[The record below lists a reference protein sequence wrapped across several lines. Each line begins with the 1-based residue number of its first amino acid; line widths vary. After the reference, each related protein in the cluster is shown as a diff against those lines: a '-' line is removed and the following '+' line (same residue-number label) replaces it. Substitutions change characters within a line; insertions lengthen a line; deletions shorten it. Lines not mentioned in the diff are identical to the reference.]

1 MIPAPEEAGEV
12 GRMGT
17 FTSKHKESLHRAYW
31 EDAEEFLNHLI
42 NRVLEELKDSG
53 QWRLEA
59 RVAGRKSEPRT
70 PGVGAIMLGSP
81 MYVTGMNQ
89 F

>member
-1 MIPAPEEAGEV
+1 M
-12 GRMGT
+12 
-17 FTSKHKESLHRAYW
+17 
-31 EDAEEFLNHLI
+31 
-42 NRVLEELKDSG
+42 
-53 QWRLEA
+53 
-59 RVAGRKSEPRT
+59 AGRKSEPRT

>member
-1 MIPAPEEAGEV
+1 MERKAHPRGGGSRSSKIQGSGDSRPEWLG
-12 GRMGT
+12 GNQ
-17 FTSKHKESLHRAYW
+17 S
-31 EDAEEFLNHLI
+31 
-42 NRVLEELKDSG
+42 
-53 QWRLEA
+53 
-59 RVAGRKSEPRT
+59 PRT